1 MLAYSSSAS
10 AQQFNELDTKVG
22 RSCPIPM
29 TTTLVAVSFSVVE
42 VQVISISILR
52 SDRDD
57 KGAVTPLKNL
67 VGRVDRNADV

>member
-1 MLAYSSSAS
+1 
-10 AQQFNELDTKVG
+10 
-22 RSCPIPM
+22 M